1 MELMTAAPPPPFPK
15 ESGADSA
22 ALAAGWYEVL
32 AVAHFTHQ
40 DVAETQGRLL
50 KLAHILLE
58 LLANDPLDWERA
70 RRIGGALVPLC
81 QERPQALARTQRYL
95 THALLDPLSPA
106 EQLALHPHLAAL
118 LSEIG
123 VGFLEAQAYEV
134 RSVSRSLLTRMGHD
148 LRGSLNIIIGFS
160 RLVLK
165 GMSGPLTDLQES
177 DLRAVYNEG
186 KVLQERIDAL
196 LDLTKLET
204 GLMEVRPQPFEV
216 VNLLE
221 ELRESFQPRI
231 LQNDNE
237 LVLQYP
243 PDLGTLHADPIRLEQ
258 VLGCLL
264 NNSAKFTVQGVV
276 RLAAWVEPRDD
287 GLWYTFEVSDTGI
300 GLAPS
305 RLALLG
311 SKSSSALPTGHAD
324 SPGGNLWMSRRLCE
338 LMGGTFQAAS
348 QVGRGSTFT
357 LRLPAQPKR

>member
-1 MELMTAAPPPPFPK
+1 MELMTAALPPPFPK

-32 AVAHFTHQ
+32 AAAHFTHQ
-40 DVAETQGRLL
+40 DAAETQGRLL
-50 KLAHILLE
+50 KLAQILLE
-58 LLANDPLDWERA
+58 LLASDPLDRERA

-81 QERPQALARTQRYL
+81 QERPQALARTQRFL
-95 THALLDPLSPA
+95 THALLDNLPPD
-106 EQLALHPHLAAL
+106 EQLARQPHLAAL
-118 LSEIG
+118 LGEIG

-165 GMSGPLTDLQES
+165 GMSGPLTELQES

-186 KVLQERIDAL
+186 KVLQERIDGL

-204 GLMEVRPQPFEV
+204 GLMEIRPQPFEV
-216 VNLLE
+216 ANLLE

-237 LVLQYP
+237 LVVQYP
-243 PDLGTLHADPIRLEQ
+243 SDLGILNTDPIRLEQ

-276 RLAAWVEPRDD
+276 RLAAWVEQRDD
-287 GLWYTFEVSDTGI
+287 GPWYAFEVSDTGI

-305 RLALLG
+305 RLSLLG
-311 SKSSSALPTGHAD
+311 SKSPGATPSGRGD

-338 LMGGTFQAAS
+338 LMGGSFHVAS

-357 LRLPAQPKR
+357 LRLPSHPKR